1 MFVASLGLTVA
12 VRVSLLPFSIVSSVL
27 FSDTEVTG
35 ITTVTLQ
42 VAVFDPSFVVTVMT
56 ALPAPTAVTLPFWS
70 TVTTDVLLD
79 FQLTV
84 LSVASLG
91 LTVAVRVS
99 LLPFSIVS
107 SVLFKD
113 TEATDITTVTEQS
126 AVKLPAVAEI
136 VAVPAETALTTPS
149 ALTLATTTFELFHVT
164 VLSVALSGDTVAA
177 STWV

>member
-1 MFVASLGLTVA
+1 MASLGLTVA

-27 FSDTEVTG
+27 FKDTDVTG
-35 ITTVTLQ
+35 ITTVTLH

-56 ALPAPTAVTLPFWS
+56 ALPAFTAVTLPFWS
-70 TVTTDVLLD
+70 TVTMALLLD
-79 FQLTV
+79 CHVTV

-149 ALTLATTTFELFHVT
+149 ELTLATTTFELFHVT
-164 VLSVALSGDTVAA
+164 VLSVALSGETVAA
-177 STWV
+177 SAWV